1 MSLKSRLKSIIKLS
15 LPQKPAIK
23 INLKT
28 ISPTSVLEG
37 RCALI
42 TGGTSGI
49 GFSIAEAY
57 LKAGCSV
64 IITGRNQERLEKA
77 VAELK
82 KFNSKSKIF
91 GVQLDN
97 TKVDQFEEIFQSILT
112 IISKEGLIQ
121 IDILVNN
128 AGVNFKGMPNAE
140 EKEYDLVLDTNLK
153 GTFFLSQ
160 IFGKY
165 LVSNSIHGNILNIA
179 SASSLRPADSAY
191 TLSKWGLRGLTLGLA
206 KALASDGI
214 TVNGIA
220 PGPTAT
226 PMMKANKDSD
236 MRLERLPLGR
246 YITPEEISS
255 MAVFLVSDMGRSIM
269 GDIVYM
275 TGGAG
280 ILTYDDV
287 RYSFK

>member
-1 MSLKSRLKSIIKLS
+1 MNFKTTIKNV
-15 LPQKPAIK
+15 
-23 INLKT
+23 INLFVSRKPTIQIQLKT
-28 ISPTSVLEG
+28 SPYSSILDG

-49 GFSIAEAY
+49 GYSIAESF

-64 IITGRNQERLEKA
+64 IITGRNQQNLD
-77 VAELK
+77 VSV
-82 KFNSKSKIF
+82 SKLRNDTGNNNVWGF
-91 GVQLDN
+91 QLDN
-97 TKVDQFEEIFQSILT
+97 TQVNQFELIFNDILSCLSSNG
-112 IISKEGLIQ
+112 IQQ

-128 AGVNFKGMPNAE
+128 AGVNFKGMPNATE
-140 EKEYDLVLDTNLK
+140 DEYDKVLDTNLK

-160 IFGKY
+160 MFGKY
-165 LVSNSIHGNILNIA
+165 LVANHIHGNILNIA

-206 KALASDGI
+206 KTLAPEGI

-226 PMMKANKDSD
+226 PMMIKNGDSN

-287 RYSFK
+287 KYSFK